1 MSLRWSDERA
11 KIAAAFV
18 KAQGEFGP
26 AKKGK
31 VNPHFKNKY
40 ADLGEIWDACSD
52 ALAAND
58 IAIIQSPGEFLNG
71 AVGMDSLL
79 LHSSGE
85 WVCGSLSIPIGN
97 KVDAQAYGSAT
108 TYARRYA
115 LAAMLGII
123 QEDDDGNAA
132 SRPAPKRD
140 EARKAEPIPA
150 SVQMMLEKI
159 GEAET
164 AMALKSVW
172 ETHFKAIPAEYRA
185 MVLEAKDNRKLAV
198 DAMALVN
205 A

>member
-1 MSLRWSDERA
+1 MSLRWSDER
-11 KIAAAFV
+11 
-18 KAQGEFGP
+18 

-164 AMALKSVW
+164 AMALKRISKPFRLSIARW
-172 ETHFKAIPAEYRA
+172 FWRPRTTASSPSMRWRWSTHEPPGRTGR
-185 MVLEAKDNRKLAV
+185 D
-198 DAMALVN
+198 
-205 A
+205 